1 VVSQGYKILFKK
13 INSRLTWIFLNLN
26 TVALNG
32 AECDLTAIAPVLCD
46 ESANLVCSADAEA
59 GTCQCDPTALVYW
72 NPTTVTCAPGKK

>member
-1 VVSQGYKILFKK
+1 
-13 INSRLTWIFLNLN
+13 
-26 TVALNG
+26 
-32 AECDLTAIAPVLCD
+32 LCD